1 MNLIANLAAELKLAL
16 TNPWVFFGFLGQ
28 FLFFT
33 RWIVQ
38 WVASEKKK
46 RSYIPVSFWYI
57 SLISGIILL
66 TYAIHRLD
74 PVFILG
80 QTVGLANYARNIML
94 IRSTKS
100 LDADSDIPA

>member
-1 MNLIANLAAELKLAL
+1 MEALKQAF

-33 RWIVQ
+33 RWIVT
-38 WVASEKKK
+38 WVASERAK
-46 RSYIPVSFWYI
+46 RSHIPISFWYI
-57 SLISGIILL
+57 SLTSGVILL

-80 QTVGLANYARNIML
+80 QAVGIANYARNIML
-94 IRSTKS
+94 IRAEKAS
-100 LDADSDIPA
+100 ADVSADFTI